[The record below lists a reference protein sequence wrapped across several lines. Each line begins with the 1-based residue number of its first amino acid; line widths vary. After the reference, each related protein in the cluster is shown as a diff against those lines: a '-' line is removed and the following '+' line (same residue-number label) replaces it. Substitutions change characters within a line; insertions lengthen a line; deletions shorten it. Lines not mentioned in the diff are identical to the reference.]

1 MLSSCIAF
9 IVVTDRRDQVQTQ
22 VCNWLD
28 SFGLMSHQTS
38 IILHTDDERSV
49 GELVGRSSKHYLFQI
64 RRAAP
69 QQHRSI
75 GGAERGVRK
84 LKEGLSVLRSDL
96 NKQGYDVRYSFE
108 GLRDCLTYLSLMHNH
123 FGRAGGTNLS
133 PLETSAGRALS
144 KPTVSSFGSVV
155 LAELPDSIRQYA
167 PNETRKRHMF
177 TLAWGQVQL
186 LRVCWEWMV
195 NFSLDVFMLAMW
207 GKFRRWLGRLNFVS
221 RCWSL
226 LRGLLSMTQLSHRC
240 CLFLISL
247 VGMMKTCLVK
257 RRSKIS
263 QLVMSTR
270 PRLSMSWK
278 ILTWTWKMM
287 MKMNMSQRGS
297 QLGKGFPR
305 DLMQPLM
312 RMLRKMQRELL
323 ETWCWRRTAPP
334 VNQVWMHPAFATVL
348 LARGDRSSW
357 RNSLSPVLLPPGSVV
372 KVLGEVVLL
381 FFSLLPSSLLM

>member
-1 MLSSCIAF
+1 MFAHRRRKKDSVECELQADFCFLSRRGEIVESDDAHERNIKILVITEMLSGCIAF

-22 VCNWLD
+22 VCSWLD

-167 PNETRKRHMF
+167 PNETRNVEAAYVP
-177 TLAWGQVQL
+177 LAWGQVQL
-186 LRVCWEWMV
+186 LRVC
-195 NFSLDVFMLAMW
+195 
-207 GKFRRWLGRLNFVS
+207 
-221 RCWSL
+221 
-226 LRGLLSMTQLSHRC
+226 
-240 CLFLISL
+240 
-247 VGMMKTCLVK
+247 
-257 RRSKIS
+257 
-263 QLVMSTR
+263 
-270 PRLSMSWK
+270 
-278 ILTWTWKMM
+278 
-287 MKMNMSQRGS
+287 
-297 QLGKGFPR
+297 
-305 DLMQPLM
+305 
-312 RMLRKMQRELL
+312 
-323 ETWCWRRTAPP
+323 
-334 VNQVWMHPAFATVL
+334 
-348 LARGDRSSW
+348 
-357 RNSLSPVLLPPGSVV
+357 
-372 KVLGEVVLL
+372 
-381 FFSLLPSSLLM
+381 